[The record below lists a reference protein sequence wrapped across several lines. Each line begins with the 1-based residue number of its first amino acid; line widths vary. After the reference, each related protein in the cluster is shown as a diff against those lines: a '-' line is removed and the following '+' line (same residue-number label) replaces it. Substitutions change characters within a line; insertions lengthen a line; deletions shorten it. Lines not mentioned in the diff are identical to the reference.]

1 MKNTVKIQYQFTGV
15 QTLSKTSVS
24 FRIKVKIFMW
34 LSSLYDQ
41 NLCCFSALTSWP
53 WPWSL
58 VFPLFQ
64 PEESTTFLLLEIWEK
79 QPSQDLELAVP
90 LPGMLFPQVHSLLL
104 PELLQKQ
111 LFSEAFPGRPV
122 TTADPHHWPPPPL
135 PHFISTPELLP
146 LCCKVHTFSWSSAL
160 PPSK

>member
-15 QTLSKTSVS
+15 QTLSKTSVP

-34 LSSLYDQ
+34 LSRLFMIRNSLYDLYDQ
-41 NLCCFSALTSWP
+41 NLCSHILTLNLISGISSVPARRVDHLSAP
-53 WPWSL
+53 WN
-58 VFPLFQ
+58 V
-64 PEESTTFLLLEIWEK
+64 K
-79 QPSQDLELAVP
+79 QPSQDLEFAVP

-122 TTADPHHWPPPPL
+122 NNCRSSPLTTTTTSPL
-135 PHFISTPELLP
+135 YFNSLAFTLVL
-146 LCCKVHTFSWSSAL
+146 
-160 PPSK
+160 